1 MEAGSVMSG
10 ESALS
15 EVFSALWFILP
26 AYLANAS
33 ALVVGGGPAL
43 DGGRNFRDG
52 RRILGDGVTIRGTA
66 GGIVVGTLVGTTQ
79 GIIEGDPQV
88 GLLLGLAMGSGAMLG
103 DSLGSFTKRRLGI
116 PRGQPAF
123 LLDQL
128 GFLVVALAF
137 AAGLVP
143 ISFLTVI
150 ILLVLTPLIHLGT
163 NAAAYLL
170 GMKSVWH

>member
-1 MEAGSVMSG
+1 MSG

-15 EVFSALWFILP
+15 QVFSALWFILP

-43 DGGRNFRDG
+43 DGGRNFPDG

-66 GGIVVGTLVGTTQ
+66 GGIVVGTIFGTFQ
-79 GIIEGDPQV
+79 GVLEADWQA
-88 GLLLGLAMGSGAMLG
+88 GLLIGLAMGIGAMVG
-103 DSLGSFTKRRLGI
+103 DSLGSFGKRRLGI
-116 PRGQPAF
+116 PRGQSAI
-123 LLDQL
+123 LVDQL

-137 AAGLVP
+137 AAALVSVQ
-143 ISFLTVI
+143 IATVI
-150 ILLVLTPLIHLGT
+150 ILLVLTPLIHLCT

-170 GMKSVWH
+170 GIKSVWY